1 MVPQEFIVPEPPMP
15 PPVLLAVI
23 AVATATPAAPGR
35 TRQPATPRPAAASPQ
50 TPLACSAMPCRHSS
64 DQPIDPCVGGWSTP
78 CTETPGGGST
88 RGLSGCLAQELEA
101 WESVR
106 SAVHARLLDAA
117 RTYDEDP
124 VDGAPPVG
132 ASLVAAKA
140 AWEAHRDAQCTYE
153 WSEYAGGTMR
163 GIVAVSCRLQLTADR
178 CAYLVAH
185 GSHQKHFER
194 SEKPWTDK
202 SLR

>member
-1 MVPQEFIVPEPPMP
+1 M
-15 PPVLLAVI
+15 
-23 AVATATPAAPGR
+23 
-35 TRQPATPRPAAASPQ
+35 
-50 TPLACSAMPCRHSS
+50 
-64 DQPIDPCVGGWSTP
+64 GGWSNP
-78 CTETPGGGST
+78 CTETPSGGST
-88 RGLSGCLAQELEA
+88 VGISGCLAQELEA

-106 SAVHARLLDAA
+106 SAVHARLLVAA
-117 RTYDEDP
+117 RKYDEDP